1 MQGSSIVWIVNDRK
15 VLHHHL
21 HSEYIA
27 TGVIELRGFLVR
39 VVSAGRSQ
47 RCSGF

>member
-1 MQGSSIVWIVNDRK
+1 MQGLSIRLDRVNDRK

-39 VVSAGRSQ
+39 VL
-47 RCSGF
+47 